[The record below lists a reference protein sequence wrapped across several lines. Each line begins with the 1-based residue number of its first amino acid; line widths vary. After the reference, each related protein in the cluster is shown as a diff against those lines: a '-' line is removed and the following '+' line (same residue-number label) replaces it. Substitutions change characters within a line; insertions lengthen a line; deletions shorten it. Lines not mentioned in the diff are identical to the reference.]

1 MKGTFQQYE
10 TWYFLYYNSSLK
22 KPQTLFSLI
31 FAKRKI
37 IHNENKTFIEY
48 NFIALFLSY
57 CLSFAFQVKVKA
69 IYVRNF
75 QKLFFFPILEHISVN
90 IFAAGLIIFSC
101 ISQGRNSFLQPGL
114 SRERR

>member
-75 QKLFFFPILEHISVN
+75 FFPILEDISVI

-101 ISQGRNSFLQPGL
+101 IPQGRNSFLQPGL
-114 SRERR
+114 PRERR

>member
-37 IHNENKTFIEY
+37 IHNENKTFMEY

-69 IYVRNF
+69 IFVLTQLPKIVLFPNSRAHICYYLCCRTHNF
-75 QKLFFFPILEHISVN
+75 FLYFSGSKLISSTRIVK
-90 IFAAGLIIFSC
+90 
-101 ISQGRNSFLQPGL
+101 RT
-114 SRERR
+114 